1 MSSGTDRREDII
13 DVAVV
18 IPTVG
23 RTDLL
28 RAAVRS
34 VEACSPAPAQV
45 VIVDQGDGCA
55 ARAAQDIVPAPRLT
69 IVRQPRLGV
78 AAAMNAGLRLARQ
91 DVVLVTHDDCTVRE
105 DWIVVGA
112 TLAAR
117 HPAALLTGRVLP
129 PGDPARTPSTITDRV
144 AREYLG
150 TLTPFVL
157 YPANMVLPRRLILE
171 IGGFDEGFRAAA
183 EDNDLCYRWLRGGGQ
198 VRFEPELTV
207 WHHDWRTDRELRML
221 YRRYW
226 HSQGLLYGKHLKR
239 GDGKM
244 LVFLGRDVCSIAR
257 RPVGLALGRR
267 HPGIDSRTCG
277 ASGLITGLIAGL
289 TSAWPEESQCS
300 PSRRA
305 PEEDGDQPHRV
316 VAE

>member
-1 MSSGTDRREDII
+1 VSSGTDRREDII

-55 ARAAQDIVPAPRLT
+55 ARAAQDIVPVSRLT

-78 AAAMNAGLRLARQ
+78 SAAMNAGLRVARH

-105 DWIVVGA
+105 DWIGVGA
-112 TLAAR
+112 ALAAR
-117 HPAALLTGRVLP
+117 YPAALLTGRVLP

-144 AREYLG
+144 ARVYMG
-150 TLTPFVL
+150 TATPFVL
-157 YPANMVLPRRLILE
+157 YPANMVLPRLMILE
-171 IGGFDEGFRAAA
+171 MGGFDESFRAAA
-183 EDNDLCYRWLRGGGQ
+183 EDNDLCYRWLRDGGQ
-198 VRFEPELTV
+198 VRFEPELAV
-207 WHHDWRTDRELRML
+207 WHHDWRTDRELRRL
-221 YRRYW
+221 YQRYW

-244 LVFLGRDVCSIAR
+244 LACLGRDLRSIAR
-257 RPVGLALGRR
+257 RPLGLLLGRR
-267 HPGIDSRTCG
+267 QPGIDWRTCG

-289 TSAWPEESQCS
+289 TSAWPEQSERS
-300 PSRRA
+300 PSRGA
-305 PEEDGDQPHRV
+305 PEEDGDQPQRV